1 MHGIP
6 GNHKPQWTRRV
17 QRQCKPLSSCPHS
30 GRELWLHETMENQH
44 FQAFLMPTNRGKLLT
59 IEHTFR
65 QSVSMNRSMRT
76 VAEFQPQVSETL
88 FIQTTRQKTSR
99 LRLIPLWLVPRET
112 KRLRQQNGCLL
123 ELRPGSVLFC
133 LKHINCGQKWKWKRN
148 MQALKSLTCD
158 NHDTGVHILRDGCF
172 LLCIFQIRIQ
182 KYLLDLTKAIPH
194 MLNLF

>member
-44 FQAFLMPTNRGKLLT
+44 FQAFLMPTNRGKLLA

-65 QSVSMNRSMRT
+65 QPVSINRSMRT

-88 FIQTTRQKTSR
+88 FIPTTRQKTSR

-112 KRLRQQNGCLL
+112 KRLREQNGCLL
-123 ELRPGSVLFC
+123 ELRPGSVLCC
-133 LKHINCGQKWKWKRN
+133 LKHNICRQKWKWN
-148 MQALKSLTCD
+148 TQALKSLNCN
-158 NHDTGVHILRDGCF
+158 NHDSRVHIVRDG
-172 LLCIFQIRIQ
+172 
-182 KYLLDLTKAIPH
+182 KAASFDAFFTSKFRNIS
-194 MLNLF
+194 